1 MASQLVNL
9 MRVLSWNDYPRQSS
23 PAPGPNE
30 TKFGALTATMIK
42 PSGWGVEPI
51 PGTKLS
57 RLRDSV
63 TVTVEFVK
71 EQSWVEDWVFTK
83 PQAFQDDL
91 LTHEQG
97 HYKLA
102 ALLARDAFLAFM
114 QLKSKQYAHSQ
125 DLQKDLNQITSNI
138 LSKAG
143 ALDKKY
149 EDETRNGTVA
159 NKQAQWNGFIQTA
172 FTTPANPPQT
182 TPDGTAVKIPI
193 LTVLAQSGV
202 NL

>member
-83 PQAFQDDL
+83 PQGFQDDL

-143 ALDKKY
+143 RSIRS
-149 EDETRNGTVA
+149 TRMKRKTGRLPTSRR
-159 NKQAQWNGFIQTA
+159 
-172 FTTPANPPQT
+172 
-182 TPDGTAVKIPI
+182 
-193 LTVLAQSGV
+193 SGAD
-202 NL
+202 LSRPLSQLPRIRPKRRRTEQR